1 MGYFLIQFILIIEQN
16 VEKGSN
22 TKGLKMLSKLLQPE
36 IKSLIAERKLSTLKE
51 ILSDWTPADIADLI
65 VDLSEQEPV
74 IIFRLLSNE
83 LAADTFE
90 NLEVESQKGLLKAMA
105 KNEVAAI
112 LNEMDPDDRTALL
125 EELPGTA
132 AKQLIQLLSVEE
144 RIIARTLLGYPEN
157 SVGRLMTP
165 DYIAIKPAWTIDET
179 LKYIRENAE
188 DSETLNV
195 VYVIDEKGKL
205 LDDIKLKD
213 FILASPDKKV
223 TNLMDENYVALNVTD
238 DQEEAVE
245 VFKKYDR
252 IALPVIDKFGV
263 LIGIV
268 TVDDVLDVAEE
279 EATEDIHKL
288 AAVEAFEEPYPTIP
302 LLEMVKKRAV
312 WLTILFVAQIL
323 TVIVMGYFESQISKA
338 IVLSLFI
345 PLIISSGGNSGSQ
358 AATLVIRAMAVGEI
372 TLKDWWQIMRREILS
387 GLIIGLILGS
397 LGFLEVALLANFS
410 NVIGVHWILVGITI
424 SVSIIGIVLWGTLSG
439 SMLPFILKRFG
450 ADPATSS
457 TPLVTTIVDIVGL
470 IIYFTVAIII
480 LGGTLL

>member
-1 MGYFLIQFILIIEQN
+1 
-16 VEKGSN
+16 
-22 TKGLKMLSKLLQPE
+22 MLSKLLQPE
-36 IKSLIAERKLSTLKE
+36 IQSLIAERKLSILKD
-51 ILSDWTPADIADLI
+51 ILSDWSPADIADLI
-65 VDLSEQEPV
+65 IDLSEQEQV

-90 NLEVESQKGLLKAMA
+90 HLEVETQKELLKAMA
-105 KNEVAAI
+105 QSEVAAI
-112 LNEMDPDDRTALL
+112 LNEMSPDDRTALL
-125 EELPGTA
+125 EELPSAA
-132 AKQLIQLLSVEE
+132 AKQLIRLLSAEE
-144 RIIARTLLGYPEN
+144 RSIAQTLLGYPEN

-165 DYIAIKPAWTIDET
+165 DYIAVRPEWTIEET
-179 LKYIRENAE
+179 LKFIRENAE
-188 DSETLNV
+188 DKETLNV

-213 FILASPDKKV
+213 FILAEPKEKV
-223 TNLMDENYVALNVTD
+223 ADIMDGNFVALNVHD
-238 DQEEAVE
+238 DQEDAVE

-252 IALPVIDKFGV
+252 IALPVVDKFNV

-288 AAVEAFEEPYPTIP
+288 AAVEAFEEPFPTIP

-312 WLTILFVAQIL
+312 WLTILFIAQIL
-323 TVIVMGYFESQISKA
+323 TAIVLGYFESEISKA
-338 IVLSLFI
+338 IVLSMFI

-372 TLKDWWQIMRREILS
+372 ALNDWWRIMRREILS
-387 GLIIGLILGS
+387 GLIIGLILGL
-397 LGFLEVALLANFS
+397 LGFLQVALLANFS
-410 NVIGVHWILVGITI
+410 AVIGVHWFLIGITI
-424 SVSIIGIVLWGTLSG
+424 SISIIGIVLWGTLSG
-439 SMLPFILKRFG
+439 SMLPFILKRLG

-480 LGGTLL
+480 LSGTLL